1 MLFTDNLLLFADF
14 LQLITLLL
22 LLITD
27 FMLVITPFL
36 VVITGPARHF
46 WAPDGG
52 YSGIKRPGLQKM
64 RVIFNEPHALIAIH
78 TLNTTPSIRT
88 GQMVLTKSV
97 ISAG

>member
-1 MLFTDNLLLFADF
+1 MVFTDFLLLFADL
-14 LQLITLLL
+14 LQLITVLL

-27 FMLVITPFL
+27 ILLVITPFL
-36 VVITGPARHF
+36 VVITRPARHF

-52 YSGIKRPGLQKM
+52 RS
-64 RVIFNEPHALIAIH
+64 HALIARQ